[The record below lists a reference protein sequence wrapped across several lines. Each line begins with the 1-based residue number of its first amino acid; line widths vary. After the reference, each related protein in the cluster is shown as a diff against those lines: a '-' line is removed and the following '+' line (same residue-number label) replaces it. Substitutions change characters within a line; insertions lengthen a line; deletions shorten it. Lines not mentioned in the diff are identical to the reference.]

1 MLTPLVFTGSELFGY
16 AMQKY
21 PIVVMSCQHANILVE
36 VIFFYFFLVYSS
48 QVLSTHVNKRQP
60 SRNNMTNK
68 PAYLRP
74 LEAAAYIST
83 SLSSIYRLMQAK
95 QLKSYKVN
103 GTRLI
108 KVADLESL
116 VEANAA

>member
-21 PIVVMSCQHANILVE
+21 PIVVISCQHAIILVD
-36 VIFFYFFLVYSS
+36 VIFFYFSSCLPKPSLVYSC
-48 QVLSTHVNKRQP
+48 QQKATIPKPMTH
-60 SRNNMTNK
+60 K

-83 SLSSIYRLMQAK
+83 SLSSIYR
-95 QLKSYKVN
+95 
-103 GTRLI
+103 
-108 KVADLESL
+108 
-116 VEANAA
+116 